1 MQIANTRAVYYQE
14 SGGYLENQLCLVN
27 THTGTFLD
35 LGVSQRQRKA
45 ETEAGKER
53 KWVKALPHLRE
64 MAAEGKGRKK

>member
-1 MQIANTRAVYYQE
+1 M
-14 SGGYLENQLCLVN
+14 
-27 THTGTFLD
+27 D
-35 LGVSQRQRKA
+35 LGVSQRHRKA

>member
-1 MQIANTRAVYYQE
+1 MVL
-14 SGGYLENQLCLVN
+14 SGIRWLPGEPALPCEH

>member
-1 MQIANTRAVYYQE
+1 M
-14 SGGYLENQLCLVN
+14 
-27 THTGTFLD
+27 D

-53 KWVKALPHLRE
+53 KWVKTLLHLRE